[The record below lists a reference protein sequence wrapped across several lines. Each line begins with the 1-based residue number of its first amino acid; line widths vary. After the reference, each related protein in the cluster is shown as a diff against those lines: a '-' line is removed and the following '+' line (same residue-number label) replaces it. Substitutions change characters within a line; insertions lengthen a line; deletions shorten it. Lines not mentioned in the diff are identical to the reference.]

1 VVDLGLGTVQFGL
14 PYGISNRNGQCS
26 PEDVRAILDLAMKQ
40 GIDLID
46 TAASYG
52 DSEALIGQCLA
63 TEDQTRIVTK
73 TPPFAGIDSKNDAV
87 TLLENTFKRSLDRL
101 GRSKI
106 YGLLLHSC
114 QDALEEKGDCL
125 IAAMAGL
132 REAGLVE
139 RIGVSVYDAAQ
150 IDQVMDRF
158 KIDIIQVP
166 FNVFDQ
172 RLQQSGHLQSLKDAK
187 IVIQARSVFLQGLVL
202 MDPSEIPPYFDLVRP
217 LLRQFHRDVA
227 EAGLT
232 AVSAALNFVQR
243 NRYVDQVLVGVT
255 SVDELAE
262 ITTSWFDQ
270 DRHNIDYSAYA
281 VFDER
286 ILNPALWPSDVM
298 H

>member
-1 VVDLGLGTVQFGL
+1 MMELGLGTAQFGF

-26 PEDVRAILDLAMKQ
+26 LEGVQAILGLAMKQ
-40 GIDLID
+40 GIKLID

-52 DSEALIGQCLA
+52 ESEAVIGQCLA
-63 TEDQTRIVTK
+63 AGNQAKIITK
-73 TPPFAGIDSKNDAV
+73 TPSFVGIDSKNDAV
-87 TLLENTFKRSLDRL
+87 TFLEKTFKRSLERL
-101 GRSKI
+101 CRSQI

-114 QDALEEKGDCL
+114 QDALGEKGECL

-150 IDQVMDRF
+150 IDQVMDKF
-158 KIDIIQVP
+158 QIDIIQVP

-172 RLQQSGHLQSLKDAK
+172 RLERSGHLRLLKDSNV
-187 IVIQARSVFLQGLVL
+187 VIQVRSVFLQGLVL
-202 MDPSEIPPYFDLVRP
+202 MEPREIPAYFNLARP

-232 AVSAALNFVQR
+232 AVSAALNFIQR
-243 NRYVDQVLVGVT
+243 NQYVDQVLVGVT

-262 ITTSWFDQ
+262 IMNPWFDQ
-270 DRHNIDYSAYA
+270 DSYNIDYTAYA
-281 VFDER
+281 ITDER
-286 ILNPALWPSDVM
+286 ILNPALWPSDNM
-298 H
+298 R